1 MWDNALHYF
10 YEAANLGS
18 MRLAGEKIG
27 VAVSSISRQI
37 AQLEQQMGVALIE
50 RGRRSIRLTEA
61 GEHTFEYYRN
71 QMADREALMN
81 RLQELRQV
89 KTGRVDLAVGEGFLG
104 HAFTNI
110 IDGFQRRNPGIV
122 VTVTSC
128 ASSEIVR
135 MVIDDEAH
143 IGMILHTTNEPKIRT
158 RATAAQPLMVLCAP
172 GHPAAKL
179 ESLDLAALA
188 QFDLCLPPKGF
199 RIRTILNDAE
209 KREQVWLEPKLI
221 TTSLLMMRE
230 MAGAGRMVTVLPA
243 ISALAE
249 LEQGLLVARP
259 LMEAELEHSTIS
271 LIHRVGRQLEGG
283 PARLLAILEAKLKSW
298 TASPDDSTARISG

>member
-104 HAFTNI
+104 HAFTSI

-172 GHPAAKL
+172 GHPAAKR
-179 ESLDLAALA
+179 ESLDLATLA

-209 KREQVWLEPKLI
+209 KREQVWLEPKLV

-230 MAGAGRMVTVLPA
+230 MAKAGRMVTVLPT

-259 LMEAELEHSTIS
+259 LMEAELEHSTVS

-298 TASPDDSTARISG
+298 TAPADAATAHTPG